1 MFLIDEV
8 TTNQNGEVVSSNNSS
23 SVLTQYDDALR
34 SAAIT
39 NNTEQVRLLLD
50 KGSNASA
57 ALNEVSNRIFIAV
70 VILSNTWTVRTDLT

>member
-23 SVLTQYDDALR
+23 SVLTQYDGALR

-39 NNTEQVRLLLD
+39 NNTEQVRL
-50 KGSNASA
+50 K
-57 ALNEVSNRIFIAV
+57 
-70 VILSNTWTVRTDLT
+70 DLTRPQH